1 MSAASKRVP
10 WAQLEKY
17 IGLHQLTVGTF
28 VDQQKNELMEIPD
41 IEKNLPKSFMR
52 LHEAITQILKEND
65 ILPNEEQQKV
75 EELQLVVKT
84 VMKLQSALII
94 HDSNNQS
101 QIKSIIESMKPS
113 ISNIFGQALQK

>member
-17 IGLHQLTVGTF
+17 IGLHQLTLGTF

-84 VMKLQSALII
+84 VMKLQSALIT

-101 QIKSIIESMKPS
+101 QIKTIIESMKP
-113 ISNIFGQALQK
+113 